1 VFLGSALVWL
11 TDRAAILSRGLGH
24 VEVPFA
30 DGKVTGPDGRPVAA
44 TSIGGATIF
53 EAARSGVFTVAS
65 HANATRVVANVI
77 DPQYSDVNRS
87 RFAGAPA
94 SAAAVLSFPRF
105 AFEPW
110 VVLLALAVALLALE
124 WLAYARY
131 RIL

>member
-1 VFLGSALVWL
+1 M
-11 TDRAAILSRGLGH
+11 
-24 VEVPFA
+24 
-30 DGKVTGPDGRPVAA
+30 
-44 TSIGGATIF
+44 F

-65 HANATRVVANVI
+65 HANATRVVVNVV
-77 DPQYSDVNRS
+77 DPQYSDINRS

-94 SAAAVLSFPRF
+94 AAAAVPSFPRF

-110 VVLLALAVALLALE
+110 VALLAIAVALLAVE